1 MRKTQRGRLKRVPR
15 VTEHMPTVGI
25 DLGEASSHATIFAN
39 KKAET
44 FEFPMNPEGY
54 ALLKARIPSDARIA
68 FESSGTAYPFHR
80 QLRELGFTDITIAHP
95 KELAWIVKSKKK
107 NDKVDSQKL
116 AKLHSVGMIPE
127 AHLLD
132 RQDQVFRDLLLQR
145 LKLGAE
151 ISRAKNS
158 LIGYLKREGLFQTLP
173 ETTDHFS
180 QERREAMRG
189 ISFGDDRD
197 LVLSTLLA
205 RLEFVEK
212 LTVPVEKRIK
222 AQAKESEDVK
232 LLMTI
237 PGVNFY
243 LGSVLSSYIGNV
255 RRFPDAD
262 HLASFFGIVPSQ
274 RDSSTIKRVGR
285 MSKDGP
291 SNARMALSL
300 MVDNVSQFDSRIHEY
315 YAREKAR
322 TGSGK
327 MAHVITMRK
336 LVRMIYAML
345 TTREKWRWERES
357 LTERKLRSLNS
368 ERGREEI
375 RDGAHRRIAG
385 KVLPLDGF
393 VMNAVARYPLEVQ
406 FAPPRA
412 CVCLRRIPGRRRTTP
427 GLEASPIRLKRRD
440 GM

>member
-39 KKAET
+39 EKAET

-158 LIGYLKREGLFQTLP
+158 LIGYLSARASSRPFRKRPTTSPRNGGRPCEGSRSGMTG
-173 ETTDHFS
+173 TSFS
-180 QERREAMRG
+180 PRCWPAW
-189 ISFGDDRD
+189 
-197 LVLSTLLA
+197 
-205 RLEFVEK
+205 
-212 LTVPVEKRIK
+212 
-222 AQAKESEDVK
+222 
-232 LLMTI
+232 
-237 PGVNFY
+237 
-243 LGSVLSSYIGNV
+243 SS
-255 RRFPDAD
+255 
-262 HLASFFGIVPSQ
+262 
-274 RDSSTIKRVGR
+274 
-285 MSKDGP
+285 
-291 SNARMALSL
+291 
-300 MVDNVSQFDSRIHEY
+300 
-315 YAREKAR
+315 
-322 TGSGK
+322 
-327 MAHVITMRK
+327 
-336 LVRMIYAML
+336 
-345 TTREKWRWERES
+345 WRS
-357 LTERKLRSLNS
+357 
-368 ERGREEI
+368 
-375 RDGAHRRIAG
+375 
-385 KVLPLDGF
+385 
-393 VMNAVARYPLEVQ
+393 
-406 FAPPRA
+406 
-412 CVCLRRIPGRRRTTP
+412 
-427 GLEASPIRLKRRD
+427 
-440 GM
+440 